1 MVKLSRS
8 HSSGGFVSSPIGD
21 VARRELALALLLGCL
36 YHSGGLV
43 VQLAIKLFASFVSL
57 W

>member
-43 VQLAIKLFASFVSL
+43 V
-57 W
+57 